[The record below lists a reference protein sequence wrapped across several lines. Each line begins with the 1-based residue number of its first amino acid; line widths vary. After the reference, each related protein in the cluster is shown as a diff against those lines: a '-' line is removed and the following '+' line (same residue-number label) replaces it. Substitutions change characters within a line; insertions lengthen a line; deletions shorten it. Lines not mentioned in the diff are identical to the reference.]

1 MLILNNHGALASG
14 RHKELGATD
23 IISAPK
29 AMSAALKY
37 LSGTTLAKLTWLI
50 SWQVSV
56 QQSQPLS
63 FNAGEE
69 NLLDFSI
76 ADSK

>member
-50 SWQVSV
+50 S
-56 QQSQPLS
+56 
-63 FNAGEE
+63 
-69 NLLDFSI
+69 
-76 ADSK
+76 